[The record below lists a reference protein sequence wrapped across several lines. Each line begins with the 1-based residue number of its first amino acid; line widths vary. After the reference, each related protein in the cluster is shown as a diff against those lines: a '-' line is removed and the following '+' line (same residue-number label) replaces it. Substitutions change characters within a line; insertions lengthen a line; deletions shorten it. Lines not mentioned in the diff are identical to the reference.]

1 MTQTVNTS
9 VCTQVGE
16 SKVANV
22 KDQSAKFACVY
33 NGVWI
38 HHFLPEE
45 KNVARTLILNGE
57 MMPWQSDILFNE
69 MVIQHTNLTV
79 VSEWNTRLIPR

>member
-33 NGVWI
+33 NGV
-38 HHFLPEE
+38 
-45 KNVARTLILNGE
+45 
-57 MMPWQSDILFNE
+57 
-69 MVIQHTNLTV
+69 
-79 VSEWNTRLIPR
+79 